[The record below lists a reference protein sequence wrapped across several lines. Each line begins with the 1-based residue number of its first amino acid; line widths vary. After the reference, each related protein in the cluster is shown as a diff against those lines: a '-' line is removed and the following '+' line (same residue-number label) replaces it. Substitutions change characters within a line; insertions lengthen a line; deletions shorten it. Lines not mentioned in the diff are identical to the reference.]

1 MAVNT
6 DFQPNSHKFKEE
18 QSKAV
23 PARTTERRATKV
35 VTGSAKTKKKSELS
49 KFKNSMISEDAASVK
64 SYIFSDVLI
73 PAAKKLLDDIICDG
87 MHMILYGDTG
97 RGGRRSTV
105 DRVSY
110 DRYSRRDTPRRDSR
124 DRRNSVLEY
133 DDISFESRGDAEK
146 VLHGM
151 DEIMLEYGL
160 VRVADMFDL
169 AGLTCDYPAMDY
181 GWTNINNAEIVRVR
195 GEYVI
200 KMPRAIPIK

>member
-18 QSKAV
+18 QTKDL
-23 PARTTERRATKV
+23 PARDNRRATKV
-35 VTGSAKTKKKSELS
+35 VSGNARTKKKSELS
-49 KFKNSMISEDAASVK
+49 KLKGSIISEDASTVK
-64 SYIFSDVLI
+64 SYILSDVLV

-97 RGGRRSTV
+97 RGGRRSNV

-110 DRYSRRDTPRRDSR
+110 DRYSRRDTPRRDTR
-124 DRRNSVLEY
+124 DRRSSVLEY

-146 VLHGM
+146 VLRGM
-151 DEIMLEYGL
+151 DEIMTEYGL
-160 VRVADMFDL
+160 VRVADMYDL

-181 GWTNINNAEIVRVR
+181 GWTNINSAQVVRDR

>member
-18 QSKAV
+18 QSRTV
-23 PARTTERRATKV
+23 PARDTERRAKKV

-49 KFKNSMISEDAASVK
+49 KLKGSIISEDASTVK
-64 SYIFSDVLI
+64 SYILSDVLI

-87 MHMILYGDTG
+87 MHMILYGETG
-97 RGGRRSTV
+97 RDGRHRSRV

-110 DRYSRRDTPRRDSR
+110 DRYSRRPEPRRDTC
-124 DRRNSVLEY
+124 DRRSVVDY
-133 DDISFESRGDAEK
+133 DDVTFESRGDAEK
-146 VLHGM
+146 VLQAM
-151 DEIMLEYGL
+151 DDIMAEYGL
-160 VRVADMFDL
+160 VRVADLYDL
-169 AGLTCDYPAMDY
+169 AGLSCDYLGMDY
-181 GWTNINNAEIVRVR
+181 GWTNIQSAQVVRDR